1 MCALIA
7 SLILLII
14 PHGMV
19 ERPEA
24 FIRPPRLVVVV
35 MVTVMVVVMV
45 VVVIARYQGGSEA

>member
-1 MCALIA
+1 MT
-7 SLILLII
+7 
-14 PHGMV
+14 PHGVV